1 MDTKKNKYQIQHEER
16 CREILEKAK
25 SLFLQND
32 MSTVSMS
39 DIAKAC
45 GISRQTLYKYFD
57 GIDAIIFEIES
68 RIMYRFSLILR
79 AGGMGDMIDRFFEY
93 YQRYPDDFLFICL
106 FDLYV
111 HTHPIDL
118 QLMEHY
124 RQTIHQYFPDLTR
137 FFPTGSERAVL
148 DGISLKKYYVL
159 ASHMLWGIM
168 SRMAILQQDYT
179 EEYQI
184 TVEETRQMLKKIA
197 DVFFQDV
204 REKTERP

>member
-1 MDTKKNKYQIQHEER
+1 METTKNKYQIQHEER
-16 CREILEKAK
+16 YQEILEKAK

-68 RIMYRFSLILR
+68 RIMYRFSLIR
-79 AGGMGDMIDRFFEY
+79 AKGVDDLIDRFFEY

-111 HTHPIDL
+111 HTHPINA

-124 RQTIHQYFPDLTR
+124 RQTIHQYLPDFAR
-137 FFPTGSERAVL
+137 FFPTGNDQDVL
-148 DGISLKKYYVL
+148 DEIPLQKYYIV
-159 ASHMLWGIM
+159 AAHTLWGLM

-179 EEYQI
+179 EEYRI
-184 TVEETRQMLKKIA
+184 TVEETQIILKKIA
-197 DVFFQDV
+197 EKIFQDIGGGK
-204 REKTERP
+204 EEL

>member
-1 MDTKKNKYQIQHEER
+1 METKKNKYQIQHEER
-16 CREILEKAK
+16 YQEILEKAK

-68 RIMYRFSLILR
+68 RIMYRFSLIR
-79 AGGMGDMIDRFFEY
+79 AKGVDDLIDCFFEY

-111 HTHPIDL
+111 HTHPINA

-124 RQTIHQYFPDLTR
+124 RQTIHQYLPDLTR
-137 FFPTGSERAVL
+137 HFPETNDQVIV
-148 DGISLKKYYVL
+148 DGISLKKYYIV
-159 ASHMLWGIM
+159 AAHTFWGLM
-168 SRMAILQQDYT
+168 SRMAILQQDYA

-184 TVEETRQMLKKIA
+184 TIEESRQILKKA
-197 DVFFQDV
+197 ANVFFENIQNKV
-204 REKTERP
+204 

>member
-1 MDTKKNKYQIQHEER
+1 MDTKKNKYQIQHEKR
-16 CREILEKAK
+16 CREILSKAK

-68 RIMYRFSLILR
+68 RIMYRFSLIR
-79 AGGMGDMIDRFFEY
+79 AKGAGDLIDRFFEY
-93 YQRYPDDFLFICL
+93 YQQYPDDFLFICL

-111 HTHPIDL
+111 HTHPINA
-118 QLMEHY
+118 QLMERY
-124 RQTIHQYFPDLTR
+124 RQTIHQYLPDLTR
-137 FFPTGSERAVL
+137 HFPEKSEQIMI
-148 DGISLKKYYVL
+148 DGISLKKYYIV
-159 ASHMLWGIM
+159 AAHTLWGLM

-184 TVEETRQMLKKIA
+184 TVEESRKILKKAANAFLGDIS
-197 DVFFQDV
+197 
-204 REKTERP
+204 KKIK